1 MEQRHRAGIRRRS
14 KTQGDLGQEFISLSI
29 SKKKDRSN
37 KKNQHAVDDSVFCGF
52 KTSIYKKSGDRH
64 EGYYKDGKRDGHG
77 IYLWA
82 NGDKYSGIKIDAA
95 IKKKTAKNL
104 VQDVQVQ
111 NPVLKDP
118 TLSAPRS

>member
-1 MEQRHRAGIRRRS
+1 MEQRHRAGIRRS
-14 KTQGDLGQEFISLSI
+14 KTQGDLGQEFISLPI

-77 IYLWA
+77 VYLWA
-82 NGDKYSGIKIDAA
+82 NGDKYSGMW
-95 IKKKTAKNL
+95 
-104 VQDVQVQ
+104 
-111 NPVLKDP
+111 
-118 TLSAPRS
+118 SAGWMHGIGRF